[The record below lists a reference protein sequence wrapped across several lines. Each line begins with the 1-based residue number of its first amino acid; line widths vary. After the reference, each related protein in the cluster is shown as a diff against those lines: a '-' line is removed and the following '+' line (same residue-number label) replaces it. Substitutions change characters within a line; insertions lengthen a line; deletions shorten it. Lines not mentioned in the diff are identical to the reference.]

1 MKPHDKTVQSACMTD
16 AEIGGFLRRELES
29 SRLLMCAD
37 HIAEC
42 EICRGKLASRQ
53 DLAAARSQVEGDLSP
68 FVDHISEDAI
78 QKYVAGQL
86 GLARIREIDGHLA
99 NCAQCAEEVR
109 DLRDFVNEMPSARIF
124 FLHKRSLAIAA
135 FAVVLLLISFFSI

>member
-1 MKPHDKTVQSACMTD
+1 
-16 AEIGGFLRRELES
+16 ELES
-29 SRLLMCAD
+29 SRLLKCAD

-42 EICRGKLASRQ
+42 ETCRGKLASRQ
-53 DLAAARSQVEGDLSP
+53 DLAAARSQVERDLIP
-68 FVDHISEDAI
+68 FVDHIPEDAI

-99 NCAQCAEEVR
+99 KCAQCAEEVR
-109 DLRDFVNEMPSARIF
+109 DLRNFVNDMSSARIF

-135 FAVVLLLISFFSI
+135 FAVVLLLIAFFSIRRPREVVVVNDVSGRVS